1 MFIFK
6 LPTEYEL
13 EYAMSNELEDY
24 QLWFS
29 TVGGDEI
36 MGYASFESY
45 DDDSDLIFEDKK
57 FGVFV
62 RNADKNQFY
71 FQTWYE
77 CYDISFDDY
86 KDVIQ
91 GIPTLLK
98 TPFSSVYL

>member
-13 EYAMSNELEDY
+13 EYAMTNTVEDY

-29 TVGGDEI
+29 TVDGDEI
-36 MGYASFESY
+36 MGYASFESN
-45 DDDSDLIFEDKK
+45 DDDSDLIFEGKR

-62 RNADKNQFY
+62 RNESKNHFY

-86 KDVIQ
+86 KDIIQ
-91 GIPTLLK
+91 GKPILLK
-98 TPFSSVYL
+98 SNFSSVYI